1 MLLQRTLLK
10 NNLVAIAIITFL
22 VVIAV
27 QQIASAANYHG
38 DALNVLIK
46 QNQDIDQWWDS
57 VWQKTF
63 YPGVATGGS
72 NIADYVFNNIARTF
86 LFIGCI
92 FWIWN
97 LGLEVASIT
106 SGSAAIW
113 TVLAKLLWPVIMMSF
128 LLANNGAAA
137 RAIGSTARA
146 FGQSSTQALYQARIT
161 DITIQDAMSDVFIT
175 QTVAAQI
182 AEQVQAC
189 SAMPHPNVA
198 LPSPTRPTAPGTKLT
213 LVQKQAYDYLHCFQG
228 LQDFVNQQ
236 QSEAQSKTCTS
247 LPGIKSTCTFTLN
260 FLNKTA
266 KSFATAFTKTAQNN
280 PLGFLNPFG
289 VQLVLMDYLQGLG
302 TSAAYR
308 PILATVQYWAV
319 SFMEMALWVDALIA
333 PLAISVAIIPARL
346 NFTAG
351 WLISILTI
359 VLAQI
364 VNAVVAGIAALQLA
378 QSTTYFLSDTRFD
391 FALGILAPLCAF
403 AVIGGGGFFAARTFL
418 STGVTTAT
426 TLVGVGASISTS
438 IISGVSRL
446 ASRKR

>member
-1 MLLQRTLLK
+1 MFIQKTLLR

-27 QQIASAANYHG
+27 QQIAFAATYQG
-38 DALNVLIK
+38 DALNELIK
-46 QNQDIDQWWDS
+46 QNQEIDAWWDQ
-57 VWQKTF
+57 VLKQTF
-63 YPGVATGGS
+63 NPGVATGGS
-72 NIADYVFNNIARTF
+72 NISDYIFNNIARMF

-92 FWIWN
+92 FWVWN
-97 LGLEVASIT
+97 LGLEIAALT

-113 TVLAKLLWPVIMMSF
+113 TSMAKLLWPVVMMSI

-137 RAIGSTARA
+137 RAISSTARA
-146 FGQSSTQALYQARIT
+146 FGQNSIQALYQARVI
-161 DITIQDAMSDVFIT
+161 DITIQDAMSDIFIT

-189 SAMPHPNVA
+189 SAMPHPNVP
-198 LPSPTRPTAPGTKLT
+198 LPSPTRPTNPTTKLT
-213 LVQKQAYDYLHCFQG
+213 LSQTQAYDYLHCFEG
-228 LQDFVNQQ
+228 LQEFVNQQ
-236 QSEAQSKTCTS
+236 QSDAQSKTCTS
-247 LPGIKSTCTFTLN
+247 LPGIKSSCTFTLN

-266 KSFATAFTKTAQNN
+266 QSFSTAFTKTLNNN
-280 PLGFLNPFG
+280 PLGLLNPFG
-289 VQLVLMDYLQGLG
+289 VQLVMMDYLQGLG

-308 PILATVQYWAV
+308 PLLATIQYWAI
-319 SFMEMALWVDALIA
+319 SFMEMALWVDALVA

-364 VNAVVAGIAALQLA
+364 MNAVVSGIAALQLA

-418 STGVTTAT
+418 STGVTAAT
-426 TLVGVGASISTS
+426 SVVGVASSVSTS
-438 IISGVSRL
+438 IVSGVSR
-446 ASRKR
+446 AISRKK